1 MKEGSVSNKLKVLF
15 CSNFM
20 ISACTFGGGG
30 VIIPVLQ
37 KKYVE
42 DLKWID
48 EDEMMDM
55 IAIAQSSPGIMAVN
69 TSIIIGYRTA
79 GIRGAVCSIAG
90 SVLPPMVILSVIS
103 FIYEAFCS
111 NYVVALL
118 LKGME
123 AGVAAV
129 MINVSIN
136 MSANV
141 VKHKNILNDILLAA
155 AVIASVF
162 FGVPIIKLILVCAV
176 ISIGAAF
183 INGYRENVRG
193 EA

>member
-1 MKEGSVSNKLKVLF
+1 MKTDSTTNKLKTLF

-69 TSIIIGYRTA
+69 TSIIIGYRVA

-111 NYVVALL
+111 NYIVGLVLR
-118 LKGME
+118 GME

-129 MINVSIN
+129 MINVSVN

-141 VKHKNILNDILLAA
+141 VKHKNLLNDILLAA
-155 AVIASVF
+155 AAVAAIF
-162 FGVPIIKLILVCAV
+162 FGVPIIRLILICGA
-176 ISIGAAF
+176 ISIAVAV
-183 INGYRENVRG
+183 INGYKEKVRG
-193 EA
+193 AA

>member
-1 MKEGSVSNKLKVLF
+1 
-15 CSNFM
+15 M

-30 VIIPVLQ
+30 VIIPVMQ

-55 IAIAQSSPGIMAVN
+55 VAIAQSSPGIMAVN
-69 TSIIIGYRTA
+69 TSIIIGYRIA
-79 GIRGAVCSIAG
+79 GVKGALCSIAG
-90 SVLPPMVILSVIS
+90 SILPPMVILSVIS

-111 NYVVALL
+111 NQLVALV

-129 MINVSIN
+129 MINVSWN

-141 VKHKNILNDILLAA
+141 IRHKNLLNDILLAA
-155 AVIASVF
+155 AAIAAIF
-162 FGVPIIKLILVCAV
+162 FGVPIIQLILICGGISGAV
-176 ISIGAAF
+176 ILLEGRA
-183 INGYRENVRG
+183 GKEGRTT
-193 EA
+193 